1 MRDFLRTMLA
11 FLIVAGTL
19 VAIATGIDFIA
30 TWTSGFGLPI
40 KTTFFLFGMAAGLY
54 AKDVGGYIGNFAEA
68 VWQRIL
74 KLT

>member
-1 MRDFLRTMLA
+1 MREFLGTMLA

-19 VAIATGIDFIA
+19 VAIATGIDFAA
-30 TWTSGFGLPI
+30 TWASKFGLPV
-40 KTTFFLFGMAAGLY
+40 KTTFFLFGVATGIY
-54 AKDVGGYIGNFAEA
+54 VKDIGGWICDFAEA